1 MARVLPRV
9 AALPSTANHPVFCST
24 DFDYGYR
31 NTNTTMNTTALLTT
45 VYESRLGRIDQYQ
58 TPTTTEYD
66 AYDRRGVLIGTCQTY
81 DQALATI
88 LNQ

>member
-9 AALPSTANHPVFCST
+9 AALWSTANHPVFCST
-24 DFDYGYR
+24 DFDYSYR
-31 NTNTTMNTTALLTT
+31 TANTTMNTTALLTT

-58 TPTTTEYD
+58 NPTTIEYD
-66 AYDRRGVLIGTCQTY
+66 AYDRRGVLLCTCQTY

>member
-1 MARVLPRV
+1 
-9 AALPSTANHPVFCST
+9 
-24 DFDYGYR
+24 
-31 NTNTTMNTTALLTT
+31 MNTTVILST

-58 TPTTTEYD
+58 TLTTTEYD
-66 AYDRRGVLIGTCQTY
+66 AYDRRGVLLCTCQTY

>member
-1 MARVLPRV
+1 
-9 AALPSTANHPVFCST
+9 
-24 DFDYGYR
+24 
-31 NTNTTMNTTALLTT
+31 MNTTALLST

-58 TPTTTEYD
+58 TQTTTEYD

>member
-1 MARVLPRV
+1 
-9 AALPSTANHPVFCST
+9 
-24 DFDYGYR
+24 
-31 NTNTTMNTTALLTT
+31 MNTTALLTT